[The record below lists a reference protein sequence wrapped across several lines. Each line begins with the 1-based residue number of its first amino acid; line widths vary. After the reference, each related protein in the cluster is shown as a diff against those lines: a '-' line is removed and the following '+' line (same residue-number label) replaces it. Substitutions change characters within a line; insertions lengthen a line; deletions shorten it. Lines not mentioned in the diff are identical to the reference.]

1 MDCLADEISSG
12 AEISSARPTVSPSKS
27 AIYTWHAF
35 CSVSRVLEI
44 LDWSKAMQ
52 ASQMG
57 QQIPREFAQGAGQV
71 PLHVLESTYAEES
84 SRTNLEL
91 GVTELF
97 KAVDCALRE
106 EFDVAQICMQRA
118 ATLLRV
124 EPRSLPSSSEST
136 SIEHVVEPRS
146 GSGLA
151 PWQIRKV
158 RTYIAENLRTTLSIG
173 DLAALVGLSRF
184 HFSRAFKDTF
194 GDSPHR
200 YVLRRR
206 IEHAQGLMLTTKT
219 ALAEIALECGLVDQ
233 AHLGRSFR
241 RIVGETPAAWRRA
254 RVTGG

>member
-1 MDCLADEISSG
+1 VTCA
-12 AEISSARPTVSPSKS
+12 
-27 AIYTWHAF
+27 WHAF
-35 CSVSRVLEI
+35 CSVSLVLEL

-52 ASQMG
+52 ANHTGPQMTAESA
-57 QQIPREFAQGAGQV
+57 PGAGQV
-71 PLHVLESTYAEES
+71 PIHVLDSTYTGAS
-84 SRTNLEL
+84 SRANLEL
-91 GVTELF
+91 VVTELF
-97 KAVDCALRE
+97 NAVDCALRE
-106 EFDVAQICMQRA
+106 EFDVARVCMQRA
-118 ATLLRV
+118 ATFLRV
-124 EPRSLPSSSEST
+124 EPRSLPSFNESPA
-136 SIEHVVEPRS
+136 IEDVAEPRS
-146 GSGLA
+146 RSGLA

-158 RTYIAENLRTTLSIG
+158 RTHIAANLGTTLSIG
-173 DLAALVGLSRF
+173 DLAALVRLSRF

-194 GDSPHR
+194 GDTPHQ

>member
-1 MDCLADEISSG
+1 MDCVADEISSD
-12 AEISSARPTVSPSKS
+12 AEISSARTIVCSSKS
-27 AIYTWHAF
+27 ATYTWHAF
-35 CSVSRVLEI
+35 CSVSVVLEL

-52 ASQMG
+52 ASQAG
-57 QQIPREFAQGAGQV
+57 QQMSTESVPGAGQV
-71 PLHVLESTYAEES
+71 PIHVVDSTYAAES
-84 SRTNLEL
+84 SQANLEL
-91 GVTELF
+91 VVTELF

-106 EFDVAQICMQRA
+106 EFDVAQVCMQRA
-118 ATLLRV
+118 ATFLGV
-124 EPRSLPSSSEST
+124 EPRSLPSSSESP
-136 SIEHVVEPRS
+136 SLEHVAEPRS

-158 RTYIAENLRTTLSIG
+158 RTYIAANLETTLSIG
-173 DLAALVGLSRF
+173 DLAALVRLSRF

-194 GDSPHR
+194 GDTPHR

-206 IEHAQGLMLTTKT
+206 IEHAQGLMLTTET
-219 ALAEIALECGLVDQ
+219 TLAEIALECGLVDQ